1 MTAEGADR
9 ARARRLISL
18 QALGGA
24 LAGVAVAGL
33 VVLGVV
39 LVGQRRDLDSQLR
52 ELVATTPT
60 EGLPAGTWVVKVDAS
75 GSRTATTGAPEEA
88 LEEQSQVEAA
98 RRLPKARVTELQA
111 GSREYQTMTAV
122 RRGVV
127 VQAGVELGPYEGE
140 RHRLLVGLLLAAVGA
155 GAVALWLG
163 TRLARRAVGIWE
175 QALTRQRRFVA
186 DASHELRTPLARIA
200 LRADLVQRRLATD
213 RARSADVEQEEWSRL
228 ASDVALLR
236 REATGLADVVEDL
249 LAAAD
254 LDESPESGELV
265 DLAALARDVA
275 SRNEVLA
282 EQRQRT
288 LGLDVGEVPP
298 VRGAEPALRRAVDAL
313 VDNALRHAESRVVL
327 GVRTAESWAGGTA
340 GGAPVVV
347 VTVDDDGPGFTAGDS
362 ERVFERFVRG
372 TSSSEHGFGIGLSL
386 VRDVVLRH
394 QGTVTA
400 KAAPG
405 GGGRVEV
412 RLPVAQA

>member
-1 MTAEGADR
+1 MTTEGADR

-39 LVGQRRDLDSQLR
+39 LVGQRRDQVTQLR
-52 ELVATTPT
+52 DLVATAPT

-75 GSRTATTGAPEEA
+75 GARTASTGAPEEA
-88 LEEQSQVEAA
+88 LDEPAQVEAG
-98 RRLPKARVTELQA
+98 RRATKAQVAELQTED
-111 GSREYQTMTAV
+111 GEFQTMTRAQG
-122 RRGVV
+122 RVV
-127 VQAGVELGPYEGE
+127 VQAGIDLGPYDGE

-155 GAVALWLG
+155 GAVAFWLG

-213 RARSADVEQEEWSRL
+213 RARSADVEQAEWSRL

-288 LGLDVGEVPP
+288 LGLEVAEVPP

-313 VDNALRHAESRVVL
+313 VDNALRHAGSRVVL
-327 GVRTAESWAGGTA
+327 GVRTAEGWAGGTA

-347 VTVDDDGPGFTAGDS
+347 VTVDDDGPGFAGGDTD
-362 ERVFERFVRG
+362 RVFERFVRG

-400 KAAPG
+400 QTAPG